1 MVPFPLVNLTVMA
14 FSYPATSFLRD
25 GCLFSQ
31 PGLAG
36 QLDKLTGKVF
46 REDLVSGQLAA
57 APRQQAA
64 GSRQGRR
71 RLNTVI
77 ISELYWL
84 CPAYLL
90 PARTSKP
97 VIEHQPTP
105 QANVSLP

>member
-14 FSYPATSFLRD
+14 FSYRATSFLRD

-57 APRQQAA
+57 APRQAGRQQAA
-64 GSRQGRR
+64 GKAG
-71 RLNTVI
+71 
-77 ISELYWL
+77 EG
-84 CPAYLL
+84 
-90 PARTSKP
+90 
-97 VIEHQPTP
+97 
-105 QANVSLP
+105 

>member
-14 FSYPATSFLRD
+14 FSYRATSFLRD

-57 APRQQAA
+57 APRQAA

-77 ISELYWL
+77 ISELCQP

-90 PARTSKP
+90 PARTSQP
-97 VIEHQPTP
+97 VIEHQHPRPTSL
-105 QANVSLP
+105 SLP